1 MGRRATVLVVALV
14 LAGIAAFSIFQFLR
28 GIEAEAEA
36 GQEQIPVFRAIAAI
50 PEGTQGNNV
59 LQAEGV
65 SFEESTEEQADLPGN
80 AITSREEL
88 ESTLSGKVTA
98 GPISANQV
106 LTSDQWVE
114 LTVDITPLSELIG
127 EGKQA
132 ITIAPGQVQG
142 VNGFVRP
149 GDRINA
155 IITLDIALNLTAV
168 GQPSFGV
175 AGAQTGE
182 GGDTQ
187 TVRYTRYV
195 LQGLPVLAVS
205 RDVRPKEGEPEPV
218 AAVQPDPTSPEGQAA
233 AAAPEGE
240 ASTVFTLEVTP
251 EQAERIVFAQDAGS
265 LYFTLV
271 PEDFVEAP
279 TAGVTIETL
288 FAGNL
293 AQDIFATGN

>member
-14 LAGIAAFSIFQFLR
+14 LAGVAAFSIFQFLR
-28 GIEAEAEA
+28 GIEAEVQA
-36 GQEQIPVFRAIAAI
+36 GQEQVPVFRTIGAI
-50 PEGTQGNNV
+50 PEGTEGSTI

-65 SFEESTEEQADLPGN
+65 SFEESTEEQADVPDD

-88 ESTLSGKVTA
+88 EAVLSGRVAA
-98 GPISANQV
+98 GPVSGNQV
-106 LTSDQWVE
+106 LTSSQWVQ
-114 LTVDITPLSELIG
+114 LTVDITPLAELIG

-132 ITIAPGQVQG
+132 ITIAPGQVEG

-155 IITLDIALNLTAV
+155 IITLDVALNLTAV
-168 GQPSFGV
+168 GQPAFGV
-175 AGAQTGE
+175 AGAQTAE
-182 GGDTQ
+182 GGGTE

-205 RDVRPKEGEPEPV
+205 RDVRPEEGEGESV
-218 AAVQPDPTSPEGQAA
+218 AAVQPSPTTPEGQAQPQ
-233 AAAPEGE
+233 PEGE

-271 PEDFVEAP
+271 PPDFVEAP

-288 FAGNL
+288 FAGDL
-293 AQDIFATGN
+293 AADIFSSGN

>member
-88 ESTLSGKVTA
+88 ESVLSGKVAA

-106 LTSDQWVE
+106 LTSNQWVE

-132 ITIAPGQVQG
+132 ITVSPDQVQG

-168 GQPSFGV
+168 GQPSLGV

-205 RDVRPKEGEPEPV
+205 RDVRPKEGEPERV
-218 AAVQPDPTSPEGQAA
+218 AAVQPDPTSPEGQA

-271 PEDFVEAP
+271 PRDFVEAP
-279 TAGVTIETL
+279 TAGVTIESL

>member
-1 MGRRATVLVVALV
+1 MGRRAVVLVVALV
-14 LAGIAAFSIFQFLR
+14 LAGIAAFSIFQFLS
-28 GIEAEAEA
+28 GVQADVEA
-36 GQEQIPVFRAIAAI
+36 GQEQVPVFRAVGPI
-50 PEGTQGNNV
+50 PEGTEGSTI
-59 LQAEGV
+59 LQAETV
-65 SFEESTEEQADLPGN
+65 SFVESTEQKQDLPAD
-80 AITSREEL
+80 AITTRDEL
-88 ESTLSGKVTA
+88 EATLSGKVAA
-98 GPISANQV
+98 GPISGNQV
-106 LTSDQWVE
+106 LTRNQWVQ

-127 EGKQA
+127 AGKQA
-132 ITIAPGQVQG
+132 ITIAPGQVEG

-168 GQPSFGV
+168 GQPTLGV
-175 AGAQTGE
+175 AGAQTAD
-182 GGDTQ
+182 GGTGTE

-218 AAVQPDPTSPEGQAA
+218 AAVQPDTSVPEGQAA
-233 AAAPEGE
+233 VEQQSE
-240 ASTVFTLEVTP
+240 VSTVFTLEVTP

-271 PEDFVEAP
+271 PADFVEAP
-279 TAGVTIETL
+279 TTGVTVESL

-293 AQDIFATGN
+293 AQDIFSAGN

>member
-14 LAGIAAFSIFQFLR
+14 LAGVAAFSIFQFLR
-28 GIEAEAEA
+28 GIEAEVEA
-36 GQEQIPVFRAIAAI
+36 GQEQVPVFRAIGPI
-50 PEGTQGNNV
+50 PEGTEGSTV

-65 SFEESTEEQADLPGN
+65 SFEESTEEQADLPAD

-88 ESTLSGKVTA
+88 EETLSGKVAA
-98 GPISANQV
+98 GPISGNQV
-106 LTSDQWVE
+106 LTSNQWVQ
-114 LTVDITPLSELIG
+114 LTVDITPLAELIG

-132 ITIAPGQVQG
+132 ITIAPGQVEG

-168 GQPSFGV
+168 GQPTFGV
-175 AGAQTGE
+175 AGAQTTE
-182 GGDTQ
+182 GGGTE

-205 RDVRPKEGEPEPV
+205 RDVRPEEGEGEPV
-218 AAVQPDPTSPEGQAA
+218 AAVQPGEAAPEGQAQPQ
-233 AAAPEGE
+233 PEGE

-271 PEDFVEAP
+271 PPDFVEAP
-279 TAGVTIETL
+279 TAGVTIESL
-288 FAGNL
+288 FAGDL
-293 AQDIFATGN
+293 AADIFSSGN